1 MKNKD
6 YYVRGKNMNTS
17 YEKLSFYNN
26 YFGGYIDGDNIL
38 STDFYGNKSIVG
50 VTTKKHKETVD
61 LLNTYYN
68 KLVELGVIEKEKTP
82 EDIAKEQQQMM
93 QAMFAQ
99 MQVMQEKLDSL
110 QQVKEETKVEKD
122 MNNGY
127 EPNSE
132 NDKQT
137 DEFESKSARQFI
149 KFNRESKRNS

>member
-1 MKNKD
+1 
-6 YYVRGKNMNTS
+6 MNTS

-38 STDFYGNKSIVG
+38 SADFYGNKSIVG
-50 VTTKKHKETVD
+50 VTIKKHKETVE

-68 KLVELGVIEKEKTP
+68 KLVELGIIEKEKTP

-99 MQVMQEKLDSL
+99 MQSMQEKLDSL
-110 QQVKEETKVEKD
+110 QHIKEETKVEKD
-122 MNNGY
+122 IDYGY

-132 NDKQT
+132 NDKQP
-137 DEFESKSARQFI
+137 DEPEQKSTRQFI

>member
-1 MKNKD
+1 
-6 YYVRGKNMNTS
+6 MNTS

-26 YFGGYIDGDNIL
+26 YFGGIIEGDNIL
-38 STDFYGNKSIVG
+38 STDFYGNKTLVG
-50 VTTKKHKETVD
+50 VTIKKHKETVE

-99 MQVMQEKLDSL
+99 MQAMQEKLDNL
-110 QQVKEETKVEKD
+110 QIKEEVKVEKD
-122 MNNGY
+122 INDGY
-127 EPNSE
+127 ESNSE
-132 NDKQT
+132 NDKP
-137 DEFESKSARQFI
+137 ENELEPKSTRQFI

>member
-1 MKNKD
+1 
-6 YYVRGKNMNTS
+6 MNTS

-38 STDFYGNKSIVG
+38 STDFYGNKTIVG
-50 VTTKKHKETVD
+50 VTSKKYKDTVD

-82 EDIAKEQQQMM
+82 EDLAKEQQQMM

-99 MQVMQEKLDSL
+99 MQAMQEKLDSL
-110 QQVKEETKVEKD
+110 QLKEEIKVEKD
-122 MNNGY
+122 INNGY
-127 EPNSE
+127 ESNSE
-132 NDKQT
+132 NDKP
-137 DEFESKSARQFI
+137 ENEPEPKSTRQFI